1 MIQHLKDRNILPYF
15 TLGFGI
21 LCIGFSP
28 IFVKLA
34 NVPGDVSALYR
45 MVIAGAVIIP
55 WWIIKGIK
63 KYQTKDILIIFA
75 GGAVFAI
82 DLIMWNTGLLLTS
95 AATSTFLANSAPIWV
110 GLGSLIFFKE
120 KLEFKYW
127 VGLFVA
133 LTGMTILVGTDFL
146 RHLSFNLGDI
156 LSIGAGLFYASY
168 LLTTQHARS
177 KMDTLSFM
185 SISLISS
192 IIIMLGYSLVIGT
205 PLTGYSDDSWLSLLG
220 LGLISHMGGWL
231 SINYALGHIKVASVS
246 VSLLLQS
253 VIAAILS
260 LFILGESLVIG
271 QIAGGM
277 LILSGVFIVNR
288 VMANKKK

>member
-1 MIQHLKDRNILPYF
+1 MIKLLRGNILLPYF
-15 TLGFGI
+15 TLAFGI

-45 MVIAGAVIIP
+45 MLIAGSVIIP

-63 KYQTKDILIIFA
+63 KYDRKDIMIVFA
-75 GGAVFAI
+75 GGVVFAI

-110 GLGSLIFFKE
+110 GLGTLVFFKE
-120 KLEFKYW
+120 KLESKYW
-127 VGLFVA
+127 IGLLIA
-133 LTGMTILVGTDFL
+133 LLGMTILVGMDFI
-146 RHLSFNLGDI
+146 RHLSFNLGNI

-192 IIIMLGYSLVIGT
+192 IFIMLTYTLIIGT
-205 PLTGYSDDSWLSLLG
+205 PLTGYSNEAWLSLAG

-231 SINYALGHIKVASVS
+231 SINYAIGHMKVANVS

-260 LFILGESLVIG
+260 LIILGEPLVIE
-271 QIAGGM
+271 QIAGGL
-277 LILSGVFIVNR
+277 LILTGVFIVNR
-288 VMANKKK
+288 VMAKRKQ